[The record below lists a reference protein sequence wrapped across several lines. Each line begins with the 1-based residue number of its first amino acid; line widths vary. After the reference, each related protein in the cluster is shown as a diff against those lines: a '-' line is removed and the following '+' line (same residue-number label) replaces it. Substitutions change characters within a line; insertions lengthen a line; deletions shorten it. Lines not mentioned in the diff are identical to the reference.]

1 MPGLHH
7 GARSIA
13 HAATEASMN
22 KRQTTILG
30 STWAGS
36 TWTGLSKV
44 VGKLVLRSIPA
55 ASAGR
60 PAGSPVVFRH
70 YL

>member
-1 MPGLHH
+1 
-7 GARSIA
+7 
-13 HAATEASMN
+13 MN

-44 VGKLVLRSIPA
+44 VGKLVLRSIQA